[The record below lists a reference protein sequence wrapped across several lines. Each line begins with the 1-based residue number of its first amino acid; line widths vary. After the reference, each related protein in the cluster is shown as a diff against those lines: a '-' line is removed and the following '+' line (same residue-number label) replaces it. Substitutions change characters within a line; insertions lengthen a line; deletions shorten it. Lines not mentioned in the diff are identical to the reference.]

1 MAGREDGLAGRN
13 LELDEIMRIRWFLKI
28 NRGGEMTMA
37 SLATG
42 FLALF
47 RWFELS
53 RQVNKGIWQVKWSLG
68 R

>member
-1 MAGREDGLAGRN
+1 
-13 LELDEIMRIRWFLKI
+13 
-28 NRGGEMTMA
+28 MTMA

-42 FLALF
+42 FLGYF
-47 RWFELS
+47 WGIELI